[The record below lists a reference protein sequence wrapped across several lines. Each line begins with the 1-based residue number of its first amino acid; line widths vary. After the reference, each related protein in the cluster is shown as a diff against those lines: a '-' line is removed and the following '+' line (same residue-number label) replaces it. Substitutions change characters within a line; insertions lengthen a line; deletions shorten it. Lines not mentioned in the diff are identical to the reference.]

1 MNFRLVYTVLLLAF
15 SFLLDQ
21 CLVLENP
28 HNKISQYNQH
38 AKHGAGDSEI
48 VLHAIILSSSHQE
61 VNQKKEKFSFDT
73 FRTLTQPYFF
83 LTSYLSQ
90 AKPVLQNSTI
100 RPFFLKS
107 PCFRGPPKSVY
118 TTLAGRSDL
127 QSRS

>member
-28 HNKISQYNQH
+28 HNKISQYNQR
-38 AKHGAGDSEI
+38 AKHGAGEFET

-61 VNQKKEKFSFDT
+61 VNQEKDKFSFDT
-73 FRTLTQPYFF
+73 FRTLNHPYFF
-83 LTSYLSQ
+83 LTSHLLQ
-90 AKPVLQNSTI
+90 AKPVLQNSSI
-100 RPFFLKS
+100 RTYFLKS

-118 TTLAGRSDL
+118 NTLAGLSDL
-127 QSRS
+127 QSMS